1 MVLLSFAW
9 SFSRVVVLFS
19 FGAFFFDPWT
29 DACEATWSGST
40 GGVFMADMTLGGFTR
55 KRVCFRLSTVTI
67 SLTNGKPG
75 VAILQPFYFPTNIR
89 RSRMTILGQV
99 TLGGRHS

>member
-55 KRVCFRLSTVTI
+55 PPATRAIHTEARLFQAFDCNHF
-67 SLTNGKPG
+67 LD
-75 VAILQPFYFPTNIR
+75 
-89 RSRMTILGQV
+89 
-99 TLGGRHS
+99 